1 MKISR
6 THIRRIIREERRRL
20 REDCG
25 GDMHGAIDAM
35 AIEPAAVPIVA
46 ETLAPEQ
53 EIMVEMEVAQRSLEA
68 VVESVQSAAAL
79 CPSCGPG
86 VATQAPLMEAMVTQA
101 EALQEMLDAQ
111 VEVVAESVD
120 VGVGVEDIVDVV
132 GDLV

>member
-1 MKISR
+1 MKITRS
-6 THIRRIIREERRRL
+6 HIRRIIREERHRL
-20 REDCG
+20 REECG
-25 GDMHGAIDAM
+25 GDMHAAPEVIS
-35 AIEPAAVPIVA
+35 IEPAPVPIVA

-111 VEVVAESVD
+111 VEVVAESAEVGVD
-120 VGVGVEDIVDVV
+120 VASAVDVV
-132 GDLV
+132 GDLM